1 MPWIKYFCKN
11 RNTAT
16 IGRIPIKAA
25 AAAPLTL
32 AESAE
37 KKPAMASVIVLILG
51 DWSKYKANW

>member
-1 MPWIKYFCKN
+1 M
-11 RNTAT
+11 
-16 IGRIPIKAA
+16 GRIPIKAA

-37 KKPAMASVIVLILG
+37 KKPAMASVMVLIRG